1 MLPFKK
7 KIVTDEAMR
16 PVAVLI
22 DYQDWEKIEKILEA
36 YQLQQ
41 VQQEEDF
48 NLNTYASA
56 IQLTQDPLEYQKKIR
71 DECLT
76 ELIVKWRSP
85 TLW

>member
-1 MLPFKK
+1 MLPFKN

-41 VQQEEDF
+41 EEKF
-48 NLNTYASA
+48 NLNKYAGV
-56 IQLTQDPLEYQKKIR
+56 IQLTQDPLDYQKQLR
-71 DECLT
+71 DEWEHVTFL
-76 ELIVKWRSP
+76 V
-85 TLW
+85 